1 MVKGL
6 DLFSKCAI
14 AESGIGDD
22 AEADVVLEP
31 PVTKGVAEGWLD
43 EADRPDA
50 PPVERTE
57 LVDFDELASAPDVLD
72 WRTDALAKPDR
83 PERCAPDIPLVEE
96 TARVFTEVVALL
108 ADDLPEVEVEPG
120 PVVVCEEE
128 FCR

>member
-1 MVKGL
+1 MVMGL
-6 DLFSKCAI
+6 DLSSKCAI

-22 AEADVVLEP
+22 AEAAVVLEP
-31 PVTKGVAEGWLD
+31 PVAKDVAEGWLD

-72 WRTDALAKPDR
+72 ESTDAAAKPDR
-83 PERCAPDIPLVEE
+83 PGRCAPDIPLVEE
-96 TARVFTEVVALL
+96 TASVFTEVVTLL
-108 ADDLPEVEVEPG
+108 ADDLPEVEVELGLLPF
-120 PVVVCEEE
+120 CEEE